1 MVEITNKVPKGPAK
15 AFGTICGQQHGSN
28 NDNQDACGLRL
39 TGALACPLHKWVL
52 KNHHN

>member
-1 MVEITNKVPKGPAK
+1 MVDITAKVPKGPAK

-28 NDNQDACGLRL
+28 IDNQDACGLRL
-39 TGALACPLHKWVL
+39 TGAHVCLLHKRVL